1 MLNIYFPGPPLH
13 WKNGIAIARKLRI
26 LYKPNEVKYYLN
38 VKKFEISFSLLIG
51 VRLSKMILEK
61 ISSNLPI
68 LFYSGYG
75 GKEIILDNKI
85 DIVHTIVQH
94 VGKLIKYNKPT
105 LYELDIA
112 PIEYFHFYEGIP
124 IPKLMSLYKYF
135 RNLFK
140 DQRNLLVVWQTS
152 SVYLLRKLGFDE
164 NKINYVPPPIPLI
177 KRNKEVSNE
186 EPKLLFVGYDYYLK
200 GGDIALKAF
209 EIINKEIPK
218 SKLLFISKNKPPVKF
233 CNVIYIGVI
242 DNEILKREILPSV
255 DIFLCPFR
263 FKRPSGMSI
272 LEAFSAGV
280 PVISTYHPLLEDYVI
295 DGFNGYSVKEYNAKN
310 FAEKAIELLQD
321 KNRLKNM
328 SKNAIKY
335 INDNYSPKYVA
346 SKLLKLYKYLIENK

>member
-1 MLNIYFPGPPLH
+1 MLNIYFPDPPLH

-105 LYELDIA
+105 LYEVDIS
-112 PIEYFHFYEGIP
+112 PIEYFHFYEDIP

-135 RNLFK
+135 RNLFR
-140 DQRNLLVVWQTS
+140 DQRNLFVAWQPS
-152 SVYLLRKLGFDE
+152 SVYLVRKLGFDE
-164 NKINYVPPPIPLI
+164 SKINYVPPPIPLI
-177 KRNKEVSNE
+177 ERNKEVSNE
-186 EPKLLFVGYDYYLK
+186 EPTILFVGYDYYLK

-218 SKLLFISKNKPPVKF
+218 SKLIFISQFSPPKKYI
-233 CNVIYIGVI
+233 NVIFIGAIENDV
-242 DNEILKREILPSV
+242 LKKKYLPYA
-255 DIFLCPFR
+255 DLFLAPFK
-263 FKRPSGMSI
+263 FNRPSCLSL

-321 KNRLKNM
+321 KNKLKNM

-335 INDNYSPKYVA
+335 INDNYSPKYVS